1 MGVIKGDHFGTFL
14 ERAKHYSSE
23 QAASGFGSEQAVSG
37 ESPAPPNESKNLDK
51 ILVYLLESESSS
63 VPELLK
69 QAGQGAF
76 EFIKTLNTLMEADLV
91 VLSEAS
97 GEEIVSLTENGKK
110 VANLAKEDSSQVD
123 IPVADPHA
131 AEKRPSPYERG
142 ARYYENYRLDLEQMY
157 PGQYVAIWED
167 QVISNGN
174 EFGNVAQSAY
184 DQVGYQDVFIPHVA
198 KFKKP
203 VRLPSRRVVR
213 RPS

>member
-1 MGVIKGDHFGTFL
+1 MAAKKGNHVGTFL
-14 ERAKHYSSE
+14 ERATHYSLE
-23 QAASGFGSEQAVSG
+23 QAASG
-37 ESPAPPNESKNLDK
+37 ESAAPPNASGNLDK
-51 ILVYLLESESSS
+51 ILVHLLKSESSS

-76 EFIKTLNTLMEADLV
+76 EFFRSLNTLMEANLV
-91 VLSEAS
+91 ELKEVS
-97 GEEIVSLTENGKK
+97 GEEIVSLTENGEK
-110 VANLAKEDSSQVD
+110 VANLAKEDTTQVD
-123 IPVADPHA
+123 IPVADPLA

-142 ARYYENYRLDLEQMY
+142 TRHYENHRVELEQMY
-157 PGQYVAIWED
+157 PGQYVAICED
-167 QVISNGN
+167 QVISNGS
-174 EFGNVAQSAY
+174 EFGDVAQSAY